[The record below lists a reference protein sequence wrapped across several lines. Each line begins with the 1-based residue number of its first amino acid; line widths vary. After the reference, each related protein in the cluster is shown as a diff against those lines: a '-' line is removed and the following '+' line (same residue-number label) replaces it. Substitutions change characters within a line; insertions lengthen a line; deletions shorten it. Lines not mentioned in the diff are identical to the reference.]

1 MGRDTP
7 NLSTTFSTQYACGPK
22 LLQYVH
28 PDHLA
33 WGHRKPLIVSE
44 LTSIDADLCCLQ
56 EVDTG
61 RWAEL
66 LALLPGYEGILQ
78 EKKGLE
84 NGSACALLYK
94 PGTREAAQSRHTT
107 SAVHSVTLI
116 HVEERCNICTLYVY
130 TGFGPAHRD
139 PPTPLLA
146 CAGRLEALWTESRS
160 RSLLAAFRFHDSSG
174 AEHHLWL
181 INCHLEGSPYRPTD
195 RVSQMR
201 SALQRLQQCQQQQ
214 AGVEPRDC
222 TVVVAGDFNSG
233 RAESVWRLLSR

>member
-94 PGTREAAQSRHTT
+94 PGTREAAQSRDGSTT
-107 SAVHSVTLI
+107 SAVHSVHSL
-116 HVEERCNICTLYVY
+116 EQRCNICTLSVY
-130 TGFGPAHRD
+130 TRFWPAHKD
-139 PPTPLLA
+139 PLTPLLA

-160 RSLLAAFRFHDSSG
+160 RSLLTGPPPPPTCRCRSSG
-174 AEHHLWL
+174 
-181 INCHLEGSPYRPTD
+181 GPVD
-195 RVSQMR
+195 
-201 SALQRLQQCQQQQ
+201 
-214 AGVEPRDC
+214 
-222 TVVVAGDFNSG
+222 
-233 RAESVWRLLSR
+233 